1 MTTGQAP
8 QAPRSHH
15 AGSPQGGAHY
25 LRLRQICLVAPD
37 LEPAVDAVRAIFG
50 LEVCFRDP
58 AVGKYGLVN
67 ALFVFGHQF
76 LEIVAPTRDGTTA
89 GRFIERS
96 GGRGGYMAIF
106 DCTDPERRR
115 ERVQTLNVRVAN
127 LLDYP
132 GFFGIQLHPRDCR
145 ATMLEFDRT
154 DGAQDID
161 GPYHPAGEHWR
172 DAQRLDRVR
181 GMPLIEVESPDPAD
195 LAGHWG
201 RIADRPVVADDR
213 GRPALRFELGAV
225 SFAAAS
231 PGTPERLSAVHVD
244 VADPGAVLAAAQARG
259 CALEAGGFLLCG
271 VRFVPR
277 AADR

>member
-1 MTTGQAP
+1 MTLG
-8 QAPRSHH
+8 RSPNP
-15 AGSPQGGAHY
+15 SSGAAVTDY

-37 LEPAVDAVRAIFG
+37 LELAVQAVRAIFG
-50 LEVCFRDP
+50 VEVCFRDP

-76 LEIVAPTRDGTTA
+76 LEIVAPTRAGTTA

-115 ERVQTLNVRVAN
+115 DLVQTLGVKVAN
-127 LLDYP
+127 VLDYP
-132 GFFGIQLHPRDCR
+132 GYWGIQLHPRDCR

-172 DAQRLDRVR
+172 DAQRLERVR
-181 GMPLIEVESPDPAD
+181 GMPAIEVESPDPSDIGA
-195 LAGHWG
+195 HWA
-201 RIADRPVVADDR
+201 RIADRPLVRDAA
-213 GRPALRFELGAV
+213 GRPALRFDQGSV
-225 SFAAAS
+225 SFVAVPA
-231 PGTPERLSAVHVD
+231 GTPERLSAVHV
-244 VADPGAVLAAAQARG
+244 AVVDRRAVNAAAVAHG
-259 CALEAGGFLLCG
+259 CVVDGDGFLLCG
-271 VRFVPR
+271 VRFVAHD
-277 AADR
+277 AA

>member
-1 MTTGQAP
+1 MTTGQATRP
-8 QAPRSHH
+8 PSTQH
-15 AGSPQGGAHY
+15 AGDY
-25 LRLRQICLVAPD
+25 LRPRQICLVAPD

-76 LEIVAPTRDGTTA
+76 LEIVAPTREGTTA

-115 ERVQTLNVRVAN
+115 ELVQTLGVRVAN

-132 GFFGIQLHPRDCR
+132 GYFGIQLHPRDCR

-154 DGAQDID
+154 EGAQDLN

-181 GMPLIEVESPDPAD
+181 GMPMIEVESPDPAD

-201 RIADRPVVADDR
+201 RIADRPVVADTD
-213 GRPALRFELGAV
+213 GRPALRFEQGAV
-225 SFAAAS
+225 SFVAA
-231 PGTPERLSAVHVD
+231 PTGTPERLSAVHVE
-244 VADPGAVLAAAQARG
+244 VADPRAVLAAAVARG
-259 CALEAGGFLLCG
+259 CTLEGDGFLLCG

-277 AADR
+277 AGLPV

>member
-1 MTTGQAP
+1 M
-8 QAPRSHH
+8 
-15 AGSPQGGAHY
+15 
-25 LRLRQICLVAPD
+25 
-37 LEPAVDAVRAIFG
+37 FG

-76 LEIVAPTRDGTTA
+76 LEIVAPTREGTTA

-115 ERVQTLNVRVAN
+115 ELVQTLGVRVAN

-132 GFFGIQLHPRDCR
+132 GYWGIQLHPRDCR

-181 GMPLIEVESPDPAD
+181 GMPMIEVESPDAAD

-201 RIADRPVVADDR
+201 RIADRPVVADAQ
-213 GRPALRFELGAV
+213 GRPALRFEQGAV
-225 SFAAAS
+225 SFVAAPA
-231 PGTPERLSAVHVD
+231 GTPERLSAVHVD
-244 VADPGAVLAAAQARG
+244 VADPGAVLAAAAARG
-259 CALEAGGFLLCG
+259 CALDGDGFMLCG
-271 VRFVPR
+271 VRIVPR
-277 AADR
+277 AAVPA

>member
-8 QAPRSHH
+8 HPSNARH
-15 AGSPQGGAHY
+15 AGDY

-76 LEIVAPTRDGTTA
+76 LEIVAPTREGTTA

-115 ERVQTLNVRVAN
+115 ELVQTLGVRVAN

-132 GFFGIQLHPRDCR
+132 GYFGIQLHPRDCR

-154 DGAQDID
+154 EGAQDLN

-181 GMPLIEVESPDPAD
+181 GMPMIEVESPDPAD

-201 RIADRPVVADDR
+201 RIADRPVLADTD
-213 GRPALRFELGAV
+213 GRPALRFEQGAV
-225 SFAAAS
+225 SFVAA
-231 PGTPERLSAVHVD
+231 PTGTPERLSAVHVE
-244 VADPGAVLAAAQARG
+244 VADPRAVLAAAVARG
-259 CALEAGGFLLCG
+259 CTLEGDGFLLCG

-277 AADR
+277 AGLPV

>member
-1 MTTGQAP
+1 MTTGQATRP
-8 QAPRSHH
+8 SSTQH
-15 AGSPQGGAHY
+15 AGDY

-67 ALFVFGHQF
+67 ALFVFGHQY
-76 LEIVAPTRDGTTA
+76 LEIVAPTREGTTA

-115 ERVQTLNVRVAN
+115 ELVQTLGVRVAN

-132 GFFGIQLHPRDCR
+132 GYFGIQLHPRDCR

-154 DGAQDID
+154 EGAQDLD

-181 GMPLIEVESPDPAD
+181 GMPMIEVESPDPAD

-201 RIADRPVVADDR
+201 RIADRSVVADTD
-213 GRPALRFELGAV
+213 GRPALRFEQGAV
-225 SFAAAS
+225 SFVAA
-231 PGTPERLSAVHVD
+231 PTGTPERLSAVHVE
-244 VADPGAVLAAAQARG
+244 VADPRAVLAAAVARG
-259 CALEAGGFLLCG
+259 CTLEGDGFLLCG

-277 AADR
+277 AGLPV

>member
-1 MTTGQAP
+1 MTRAMPGQA
-8 QAPRSHH
+8 AD
-15 AGSPQGGAHY
+15 Y

-37 LEPAVDAVRAIFG
+37 LEPAVAAIRAIFG
-50 LEVCFRDP
+50 LEVCFRDE
-58 AVGKYGLVN
+58 AVAKYGLVN

-76 LEIVAPTRDGTTA
+76 LEIVAPTREDTTA

-115 ERVQTLNVRVAN
+115 ELAQTLGVRVAN

-132 GFFGIQLHPRDCR
+132 GYFGIQLHPRDCR

-154 DGAQDID
+154 DGATDID
-161 GPYHPAGEHWR
+161 GPYHPAGERWR

-181 GMPLIEVESPDPAD
+181 GMPVIEVESPEPAD
-195 LAGHWG
+195 LGAHWA
-201 RIADRPVVADDR
+201 RIADRPLLNDAG
-213 GRPALRFELGAV
+213 GRPSLRFDMGSVVFSEAP
-225 SFAAAS
+225 A
-231 PGTPERLSAVHVD
+231 GTPERMSAVHVE
-244 VADPGAVLAAAQARG
+244 VADPRAVTAAAVEHG
-259 CALEAGGFLLCG
+259 CALDGDGFLLCG

-277 AADR
+277 AMV